1 VISSLSEACVA
12 RVRDFNPQEAANSIW
27 AIATLGITD
36 PHVISSLCEACVAR
50 VRDFNPQD
58 ASNALWS
65 AAVLNITD
73 KDITYSLTA
82 AVSERFKT
90 INRVDDAQQCLQAH
104 YSGLTLSDEAVKH
117 LHAILL
123 AYPEPTST
131 SNQQLAVSATLTRL
145 GYSPRLEFPV
155 FNGLVTTD
163 LVIEMPS
170 SDGSGRL
177 IKVSIEFDGPT
188 HYLRPAMGS
197 RDLVGP
203 IDARTRI
210 RNALLKR
217 SGEFE
222 MLITIPYFEWDE
234 VEGKREKEQEYM
246 KRKLSEGRR
255 ERE

>member
-1 VISSLSEACVA
+1 MA

-36 PHVISSLCEACVAR
+36 PHVISSLSEACVAR
-50 VRDFNPQD
+50 VRDFNPQA

-82 AVSERFKT
+82 AVSERFNT
-90 INRVDDAQQCLQAH
+90 ITRVDDAQQCLQAH
-104 YSGLTLSDEAVKH
+104 YSGLTLTDEAVKH
-117 LHAILL
+117 FHAILL

-131 SNQQLAVSATLTRL
+131 SNQQLAVSSTLTRL
-145 GYSPRLEFPV
+145 GYSPRLEVPI

-163 LVIEMPS
+163 LVIEMPC

-203 IDARTRI
+203 IDGKTRL

-222 MLITIPYFEWDE
+222 MLITIPYYEWDE
-234 VEGKREKEQEYM
+234 IQHNNVKEEEYM
-246 KRKLSEGRR
+246 KKKLSEGRR
-255 ERE
+255 E